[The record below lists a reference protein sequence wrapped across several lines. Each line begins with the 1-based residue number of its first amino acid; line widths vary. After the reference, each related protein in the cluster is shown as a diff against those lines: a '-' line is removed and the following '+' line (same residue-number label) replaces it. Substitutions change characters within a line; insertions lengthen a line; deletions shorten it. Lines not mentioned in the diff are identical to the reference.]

1 MLLSSAAQRVLASG
15 GDKTPL
21 GRDFCL
27 GLLPAFS
34 RSPWERWGGAGSA
47 MSCCEA
53 AAQIPWASHCT
64 RRRGGSRRDCFR
76 FIKLGYGFHD
86 AKHLEASVLPLEFI
100 LHLSAR
106 LIPLAAQSLALF

>member
-1 MLLSSAAQRVLASG
+1 MSFTNSQRAFVGLLLLSSAAQRVLASG

-27 GLLPAFS
+27 ALLPAFS

-53 AAQIPWASHCT
+53 AAQIPWDSHCT
-64 RRRGGSRRDCFR
+64 RREQEGLLS
-76 FIKLGYGFHD
+76 FH
-86 AKHLEASVLPLEFI
+86 
-100 LHLSAR
+100 
-106 LIPLAAQSLALF
+106 